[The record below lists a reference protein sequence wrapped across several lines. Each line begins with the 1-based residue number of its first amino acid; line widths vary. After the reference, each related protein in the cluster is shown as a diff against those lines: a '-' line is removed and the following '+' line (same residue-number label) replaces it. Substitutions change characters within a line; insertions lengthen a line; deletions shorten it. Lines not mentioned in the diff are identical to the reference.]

1 MTQNTTQ
8 STDSTPGSDSGA
20 HTTEDTL
27 SLEHSYTLTS
37 RVHNRVL
44 FSIYNA
50 IQRPFGRLTQ
60 IRFYSRIDDI
70 GLSHAASDRIRGVLA
85 GGCGDDRV
93 VDHGELP
100 DGSPFII
107 VKPPHGQPAR
117 EWFNK
122 SEQKP
127 SDLAELGRL
136 INLSVKELKPQKSLE
151 ATLEKVFVSEGPADV
166 ISLELMCLGDSPT
179 RVEVREMTRVVPRD
193 FVLGFPPECFIPP
206 TSESEAPED
215 TEKARVY
222 RSAAIL
228 YELATGQHP
237 FFPIDAD
244 VAESVA
250 ALVTD
255 VGRRPSPVKI
265 GSKRLETLILD
276 AVSID
281 PEQRPSWAEWT
292 KAIAEHAQPVPP
304 TRGQPSLEIDAI
316 IDGPSRF
323 RALLTTGLKVLTM
336 IVLVVGVAV
345 ATFLWSSRLPS
356 ETDILITSDPTG
368 VTFERIDDRGQTVLL
383 GATPLLLADEPIDS
397 TLEIRRVYS
406 DGTRG
411 QTQLISPEQL
421 QIIDSCRAVHV
432 QFSTPA
438 P

>member
-8 STDSTPGSDSGA
+8 STDSTPGSGFGNSA
-20 HTTEDTL
+20 TEDTL

-44 FSIYNA
+44 YSIYNA
-50 IQRPFGRLTQ
+50 IQQPFGRLTQ

-70 GLSHAASDRIRGVLA
+70 GLSHDASDRIRGVLA

-100 DGSPFII
+100 DGSPFIV
-107 VKPPHGQPAR
+107 VKPPHGQPVR

-122 SEQKP
+122 SAQKP

-136 INLSVKELKPQKSLE
+136 INLSVKHLKAQKSLE
-151 ATLEKVFVSEGPADV
+151 ATLEKVFVSEGPADA
-166 ISLELMCLGDSPT
+166 ISVEFMCLSDSPT
-179 RVEVREMTRVVPRD
+179 RAEVREMTRVVPRD

-228 YELATGQHP
+228 YELATGGHP
-237 FFPIDAD
+237 FFPSDAD

-265 GSKRLETLILD
+265 GSKRLEKLIMD
-276 AVSID
+276 GVSID

-292 KAIAEHAQPVPP
+292 KAIAEHAQPLLP
-304 TRGQPSLEIDAI
+304 TRGQPSLEVEAI
-316 IDGPSRF
+316 VDGPGRF
-323 RALLTTGLKVLTM
+323 RATLTTGFKVLSM
-336 IVLVVGVAV
+336 IVLVAGVAV
-345 ATFLWSSRLPS
+345 ATFLWSSRLPP

-368 VTFERIDDRGQTVLL
+368 VTFERIDDRGRTVVL
-383 GATPLLLADEPIDS
+383 GSTPLLLANEPIDS
-397 TLEIRRVYS
+397 TLEIRRVYE

-411 QTQLISPEQL
+411 QTQHISPEQL
-421 QIIDSCRAVHV
+421 EIIDSCRAVHV
-432 QFSTPA
+432 QFSTPS